1 MKRHRQVRACKR
13 PGFECLGHKIQHNG
27 SVRDCWN
34 ATRSAMWRSFWGN
47 AASAGA
53 AHLSQPL
60 KLRLLQRAT
69 APPLHYRASRWPP
82 QKFIKSQLDITQRKM
97 VGVLMKVAPYP
108 EEAPEQFRRRRGRLA
123 KQVCDVHGWWSKQWF
138 TRAIAW
144 DSHSRRPRNQ
154 YSWSAAVIQWKWRDA
169 AWLQQRR
176 SERGTSS
183 LAGRTDTR
191 SFRGRVQQRWET
203 GIDYARNVIPDM

>member
-1 MKRHRQVRACKR
+1 VTT
-13 PGFECLGHKIQHNG
+13 FECLGHKIQHNG

-108 EEAPEQFRRRRGRLA
+108 EERLSSSGNAEAALQSKFAMSMGGGASNGSRVQLHGTPILGGLETSIRGALPSSSGSGGMQPGCSNVAQRGVRRALPAALTPGVSEAGFSNVGRPALIT
-123 KQVCDVHGWWSKQWF
+123 QGM
-138 TRAIAW
+138 
-144 DSHSRRPRNQ
+144 
-154 YSWSAAVIQWKWRDA
+154 
-169 AWLQQRR
+169 
-176 SERGTSS
+176 SS
-183 LAGRTDTR
+183 LICEA
-191 SFRGRVQQRWET
+191 V
-203 GIDYARNVIPDM
+203 VK